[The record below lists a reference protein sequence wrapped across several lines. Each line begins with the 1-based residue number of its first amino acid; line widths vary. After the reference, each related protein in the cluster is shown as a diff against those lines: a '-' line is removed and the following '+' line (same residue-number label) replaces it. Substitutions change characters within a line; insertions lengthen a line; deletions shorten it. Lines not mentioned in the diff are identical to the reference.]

1 MEQRII
7 PDLPLEPVM
16 DPWVLGEPDKG
27 AKLRHL
33 SLYRPGFFLSRVI
46 EKFKGAAFA
55 RETLFG

>member
-33 SLYRPGFFLSRVI
+33 SLYRPGFFLSLS
-46 EKFKGAAFA
+46 
-55 RETLFG
+55 TCDW